1 MLQLNKWFIANKL
14 TLNSEKSNFVIF
26 RSKRNII
33 TNLPEQ
39 IQFENSNIKR
49 AMSVKYLGVILD
61 EHLTWNEHIS
71 DVCNKLKRYFKTF
84 YCIRRYLKTEQIK
97 TIYYALIYSCIN
109 YGINVYGSANKMNL
123 PEFRPSN
130 ISYSWF

>member
-1 MLQLNKWFIANKL
+1 KACSSGNTRIFADDTNIFFKCKNADEITTKGNEIMLQLNKWFIANKL

-26 RSKRNII
+26 RSKRNVI

-61 EHLTWNEHIS
+61 EHLTWNI
-71 DVCNKLKRYFKTF
+71 
-84 YCIRRYLKTEQIK
+84 
-97 TIYYALIYSCIN
+97 
-109 YGINVYGSANKMNL
+109 
-123 PEFRPSN
+123 
-130 ISYSWF
+130 